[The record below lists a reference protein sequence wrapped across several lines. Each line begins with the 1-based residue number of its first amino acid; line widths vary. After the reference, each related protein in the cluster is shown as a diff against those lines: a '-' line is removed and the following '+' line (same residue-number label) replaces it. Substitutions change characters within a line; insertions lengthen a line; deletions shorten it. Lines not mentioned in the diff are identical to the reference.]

1 MQIDCD
7 LVMQQMYDVDCLNFN
22 LWIKVI
28 LIILTEECWKQISCL
43 GDNDGIKDNNIDAI
57 FIVTWVQFV

>member
-7 LVMQQMYDVDCLNFN
+7 LVMRQMYDVDCLNFN

-43 GDNDGIKDNNIDAI
+43 GDNDGIKHNNIDAI
-57 FIVTWVQFV
+57 FIVTCVQFV